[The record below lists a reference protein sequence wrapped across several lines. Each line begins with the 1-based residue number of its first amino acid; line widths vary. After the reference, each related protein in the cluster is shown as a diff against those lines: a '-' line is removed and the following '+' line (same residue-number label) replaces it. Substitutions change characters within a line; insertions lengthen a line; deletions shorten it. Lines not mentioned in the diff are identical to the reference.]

1 MDADMEPQTIN
12 DELLGFFKALADANR
27 LKIVGLLAKEPYS
40 VEQLAEILEVRP
52 STISHHLAKL
62 SDVGLV
68 YAHAESYYNVYRLD
82 TAVLEDKARRLLAEE
97 TLPAMTA
104 DIDTDAYDRKVLNN
118 FTTPE
123 GRVKAIPA
131 QRKKMEAI
139 LRYVLKSF
147 EPGKRY
153 SEKDVNEL
161 LSQYYEDYTTLR
173 RELVEYRMLAR
184 EGGGGDYWLVVE

>member
-1 MDADMEPQTIN
+1 MDTQTIN
-12 DELLGFFKALADANR
+12 DELLEFFKALADANR

-62 SDVGLV
+62 SDAGLV
-68 YAHAESYYNVYRLD
+68 HAHAESYYNVYRLD
-82 TAVLEDKARRLLAEE
+82 TAVLEDKSRRLLSED
-97 TLPAMTA
+97 TLPAITA
-104 DIDTDAYDRKVLNN
+104 DIDTDAYDRKVLTN

-123 GRVKAIPA
+123 GRVKAFPA

-153 SEKDVNEL
+153 SEKNVNEL
-161 LSQYYEDYTTLR
+161 LLQYYEDYTTLR

-184 EGGGGDYWLVVE
+184 EGGGGEYWLVEEQ

>member
-1 MDADMEPQTIN
+1 MNSQTIN

-27 LKIVGLLAKEPYS
+27 LKIVGLLAKQPYS

-52 STISHHLAKL
+52 STVSHHLAKL
-62 SDVGLV
+62 SDAGLV
-68 YAHAESYYNVYRLD
+68 NARAESYYNVYYLE
-82 TAVLEDKARRLLAEE
+82 TGVLEEKARRLLAEE
-97 TLPAMTA
+97 TLPAMIA
-104 DIDTDAYDRKVLNN
+104 DIDTDAYDRKVLTN

-123 GRVKAIPA
+123 GRVKAFPA

-153 SEKDVNEL
+153 SEKEVNEL
-161 LSQYYEDYTTLR
+161 LLQYYEDYTTLR
-173 RELVEYRMLAR
+173 RELVDYRMLAR
-184 EGGGGDYWLVVE
+184 EGGGGDYWLVEEL

>member
-1 MDADMEPQTIN
+1 MDSQTIN

-27 LKIVGLLAKEPYS
+27 LKIVGLLAKQPYS

-52 STISHHLAKL
+52 STVSHHLAKL
-62 SDVGLV
+62 SDAGLV
-68 YAHAESYYNVYRLD
+68 HARAESYYNIYYLD
-82 TAVLEDKARRLLAEE
+82 TGALEEKARRLLAEG
-97 TLPAMTA
+97 TLPAMVA
-104 DIDTDAYDRKVLNN
+104 DIDTDAYDRKVLTN

-123 GRVKAIPA
+123 GRVKAFPA

-161 LSQYYEDYTTLR
+161 LLQYYEDYTTLR
-173 RELVEYRMLAR
+173 RELVDYRMLAR
-184 EGGGGDYWLVVE
+184 EGGGGDYWLVEEL

>member
-1 MDADMEPQTIN
+1 MDSQTIN

-27 LKIVGLLAKEPYS
+27 LKIVGLLAKQPYS

-52 STISHHLAKL
+52 STVSHHLAKL
-62 SDVGLV
+62 SDAGLV
-68 YAHAESYYNVYRLD
+68 NARAESYYNVYYLE
-82 TAVLEDKARRLLAEE
+82 TGVLEEKARRLLAEE
-97 TLPAMTA
+97 TLPAMVA
-104 DIDTDAYDRKVLNN
+104 DIDTDAYDRKVLTN

-123 GRVKAIPA
+123 GRVKAFPA

-161 LSQYYEDYTTLR
+161 LLQYYEDYTTLR
-173 RELVEYRMLAR
+173 RELVDYRMLAR
-184 EGGGGDYWLVVE
+184 EGGGGDYWLVEEL